1 MSSIL
6 DKTAGVA
13 LAVGR
18 KKGGGEMLVYFK
30 IRNSKRADEILQ
42 AIAEKRHEIDS
53 LCYELRECLMLE
65 AEIKKS
71 SYDDSCSKSQ

>member
-1 MSSIL
+1 MFFENL
-6 DKTAGVA
+6 KTEEHVK
-13 LAVGR
+13 
-18 KKGGGEMLVYFK
+18 KKGGGEMLVDFK

-42 AIAEKRHEIDS
+42 AIAEKRREIDS